1 MRIRKRKENLLCPQ
15 ISPCTY
21 KGSLTGHFPNLT
33 AALNVPMTSSA
44 SYSEGER
51 HLEGWM
57 TETGSEEL
65 SAGEPG
71 PDFYSSENV
80 EVVWWWGDCRG

>member
-1 MRIRKRKENLLCPQ
+1 
-15 ISPCTY
+15 
-21 KGSLTGHFPNLT
+21 
-33 AALNVPMTSSA
+33 
-44 SYSEGER
+44 
-51 HLEGWM
+51 M